1 MERTMAGGGP
11 APTYRIESVDKA
23 LRLLW
28 LLRERPN
35 LTVAEASDALGVAR
49 STAHRLLAMLL
60 EHRFADQD
68 RVTRAYHPGPALLE
82 IGVGVVR
89 NLDVRDVARPQ
100 IEWLA
105 DQARETVQL
114 VVLAGSRTLV
124 IDSAECS
131 EPVRVSGRTGGS
143 LPPHCT
149 SAGKALLAQ
158 LPFEDVRALLGPE
171 PLERHTERSIGTY
184 AELEQALEGVREQ
197 GYATNFGENEDT
209 IGAVAVA
216 IRVPRGVRP
225 AAMTVT
231 APIARMT
238 QERVPGVV
246 AAAHE
251 AAERVAARLDGRPY
265 PATPGEGTTVAAGTA
280 AR

>member
-1 MERTMAGGGP
+1 MEHGVLSNGP

-28 LLRERPN
+28 LLRERPH
-35 LTVAEASDALGVAR
+35 LTVSQASEALGVAR

-68 RVTRAYHPGPALLE
+68 PTTRAYHPGPALLE
-82 IGVGVVR
+82 IGVGAIR
-89 NLDVRDVARPQ
+89 NLDVRDVARPEL
-100 IEWLA
+100 EWLA
-105 DQARETVQL
+105 ANVRETVQL
-114 VVLAGSRTLV
+114 VALAGARTLV
-124 IDSAECS
+124 IDAAECS
-131 EPVRVSGRTGGS
+131 EAVRVSGRTGGS

-158 LPFEDVRALLGPE
+158 LRFDDVRALLGAE

-184 AELEQALEGVREQ
+184 AELQRALDSVREQ

-225 AAMTVT
+225 AAITVT

-238 QERVPGVV
+238 QERVPDVV
-246 AAAHE
+246 EAAHA
-251 AAERVAARLDGRPY
+251 AAERVAARL
-265 PATPGEGTTVAAGTA
+265 EGTP
-280 AR
+280 